1 MPLRRHIFFLLLGLA
16 LFIRL
21 AYVFFLP
28 LGQTVRF
35 RLEGLNDEP
44 SHLNYVHYLAEH
56 KSFPIQSH
64 HVRETDSFVR
74 NEFEYFQPPIYYV
87 VGAGLELLFG
97 KSAAQ
102 VTCRLMS
109 FVFGILSLLV
119 IHRIFSRFGFPQT
132 VCQAAVLF
140 AAFFPANAYFC
151 SVVSNDSLSWL
162 FCLLLTLEIA
172 PVSRPYSSLQPDR
185 RIWPTAIRIGLLLAA
200 GMLIKSSLF
209 IFYPVMAALFLYR
222 WFISRNWQ
230 WLTAGCAALVLSVVF
245 AAPWYVHNQHLYG
258 SFFAFGIGNGP
269 PQFFLFSP
277 HTFYRFLIMT
287 FRFFWFPMQ
296 HVQASATAAIVVKIE
311 ALLLIINV
319 VLFAFYVR
327 SRRSIDAWKLLLVL
341 LVVANAAAYIS
352 FNLHWDNA
360 EGRYLF
366 PSLVPMLLF
375 FCVPVSHY
383 CRRFGL
389 SPQAVILILCAEALF
404 PYVNLLLIR

>member
-1 MPLRRHIFFLLLGLA
+1 MPLRRYTFALLLGLA
-16 LFIRL
+16 LLIRL
-21 AYVFFLP
+21 AYVLFLP
-28 LGQTVRF
+28 LGQSVSH

-56 KSFPIQSH
+56 KSFPVQSH
-64 HVRETDSFVR
+64 HVRETDSFVL

-102 VTCRLMS
+102 VACRLMS
-109 FVFGILSLLV
+109 LVFGILSLLV
-119 IHRIFSRFGFPQT
+119 VHRIFSRFGFSQT

-140 AAFFPANAYFC
+140 AAFFPTNAYFC

-162 FCLLLTLEIA
+162 FCLLLTLEITA
-172 PVSRPYSSLQPDR
+172 VRTRFSSLQPDR
-185 RIWPTAIRIGLLLAA
+185 IWLTAIRIGLLLCG

-209 IFYPVMAALFLYR
+209 IFYPVTAALFLYR
-222 WFISRNWQ
+222 WFVSKNWQ
-230 WLTAGCAALVLSVVF
+230 WLAAGCAAIVLSVLF

-277 HTFYRFLIMT
+277 HTFCRFLVMT
-287 FRFFWFPMQ
+287 LRFFWFPMQ
-296 HVQASATAAIVVKIE
+296 HVPASAAAAAVVKIE
-311 ALLLIINV
+311 ALLLLINV
-319 VLFAFYVR
+319 GLCAFYVR

-389 SPQAVILILCAEALF
+389 SPKAAILLLCAEALF